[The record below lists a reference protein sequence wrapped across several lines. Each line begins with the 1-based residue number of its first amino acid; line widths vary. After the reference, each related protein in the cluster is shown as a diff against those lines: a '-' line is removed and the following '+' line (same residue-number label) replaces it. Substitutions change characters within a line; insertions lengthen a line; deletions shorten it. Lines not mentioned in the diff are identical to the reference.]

1 MVRDIADYASN
12 YSNDIGGFEQFKV
25 IYRRKKILEIMDY
38 YNPRVV
44 LEIGC
49 GLEPLFC
56 HIKKDLEFTIVE
68 PSDKFYYNAEKLS
81 KKREN
86 VTCVKGFFEDVAVRL
101 RDKNYDM
108 VICSGLM
115 HEVSDSQKLLNT
127 IWSVCGDETVIHI
140 NVPNMYSLHRILGVE
155 MGILSNVFDKSE
167 GNIKMQQNTNFDMD
181 KLKKMVES
189 NKMKV
194 IDEGA
199 YFIKPFSH
207 KQMKEMLAAKI
218 INENVLE
225 GLYAITKYMPQFE
238 SEIFVNCK
246 KK

>member
-1 MVRDIADYASN
+1 
-12 YSNDIGGFEQFKV
+12 
-25 IYRRKKILEIMDY
+25 
-38 YNPRVV
+38 
-44 LEIGC
+44 
-49 GLEPLFC
+49 
-56 HIKKDLEFTIVE
+56 
-68 PSDKFYYNAEKLS
+68 
-81 KKREN
+81 
-86 VTCVKGFFEDVAVRL
+86 
-101 RDKNYDM
+101 
-108 VICSGLM
+108 
-115 HEVSDSQKLLNT
+115 
-127 IWSVCGDETVIHI
+127 
-140 NVPNMYSLHRILGVE
+140 

-225 GLYAITKYMPQFE
+225 GLYAITKYMPQFG